1 MKVVDAVWEKRNL
14 GVTCCEITVDDDDKR
29 EDVQRIMYISKKY
42 QYVVFKV
49 ASTRP
54 DIVRL
59 LQDEGYRY
67 IECLLT
73 TSLQLKDFKVP
84 VKYKTVVDKC
94 SLTRMDDEDIKFLC
108 DELDKGLFHTD
119 RVYIDP
125 HFSHDLAANRYK
137 NWMLDL
143 VHNGIDIYKVVYEGD
158 DVGFVLNKEIKP
170 NVYDGILI
178 GVYSKYANS
187 GMGYCVECASASFYK
202 SLRAK
207 KILGRVSTNNPEAVK
222 VVSSFGS
229 IIKRIDYIFVMHND
243 VEE

>member
-1 MKVVDAVWEKRNL
+1 MKIVDAVWEKRNL
-14 GVTCCEITVDDDDKR
+14 GVTCCEIMIDSDDTT
-29 EDVQRIMYISKKY
+29 EDVQQMLHTSKKY

-49 ASTRP
+49 ASSRP

-84 VKYKTVVDKC
+84 AKYKTIVDKC
-94 SLTRMDDEDIKFLC
+94 SLKRMDDKDIKFLC
-108 DELDKGLFHTD
+108 DELDKRLFHTD

-125 HFSHDLAANRYK
+125 YFSHDLAANRYK

-158 DVGFVLNKEIKP
+158 DVGFVLYREIKP
-170 NVYDGILI
+170 NVYDGILV

-187 GMGYCVECASASFYK
+187 GMGYCVECAGVVYYK
-202 SLRAK
+202 SIGAK
-207 KILGRVSTNNPEAVK
+207 KIIGRVSTNNPDAVK
-222 VVSSFGS
+222 VVSSFGNV
-229 IIKRIDYIFVMHND
+229 ITRIDYIFVMHND

>member
-94 SLTRMDDEDIKFLC
+94 SLKRMDDEEIKFLC